1 MFVCKWITVCL
12 NSPSEMFLICTEVKK
27 NKFPDVIPPP
37 ACRGQRTPL
46 IWMKGSKRFPVK
58 YLFEVQNKTVFSQ
71 SLTRK
76 RRREDARQF
85 VFKSALWAVFSFT
98 SGESRRFSIHTNTFL
113 LRLFTCDVFDTQTAG
128 RDPRQTNITT
138 IQLFFYCDSQTG
150 RKTWK
155 TTAVT
160 TVTMI
165 LKGNWNKKSKQEVKG
180 SDNADVCWCF
190 LPVCCWSLKSDC
202 VTLTS
207 RSRGFFL
214 YRESRDTSS
223 RLQGTK

>member
-12 NSPSEMFLICTEVKK
+12 NSLFLICTEVKK

-58 YLFEVQNKTVFSQ
+58 YLFKVQNKTIFNQ
-71 SLTRK
+71 SVTRK

-113 LRLFTCDVFDTQTAG
+113 LRLFTCDVFDTKLLDVTRDKQT
-128 RDPRQTNITT
+128 
-138 IQLFFYCDSQTG
+138 SQQ
-150 RKTWK
+150 
-155 TTAVT
+155 
-160 TVTMI
+160 
-165 LKGNWNKKSKQEVKG
+165 S
-180 SDNADVCWCF
+180 S
-190 LPVCCWSLKSDC
+190 
-202 VTLTS
+202 
-207 RSRGFFL
+207 FFL
-214 YRESRDTSS
+214 L
-223 RLQGTK
+223 RLTNWKKDLKNYCSNNSDDDFKGKLEQKIKAGS